1 MARGFISRFVGP
13 LFRFVTKSWHM
24 YPMGFLFGLGFDTA
38 SEVALLAISAGAAAQ
53 GFPLYAIIALPLLFA
68 AGMSLLDTADGAF
81 MAHAYAWAF
90 ARPVRKV
97 YYNLTVT
104 GLSVLVAF
112 FVGTVELLS
121 VLSQRLKWKGGFWDA
136 VGKLDFNTMGFVIV
150 GMFVVVWAGALI
162 IWKTQRIEERWSG
175 LARS

>member
-1 MARGFISRFVGP
+1 
-13 LFRFVTKSWHM
+13 
-24 YPMGFLFGLGFDTA
+24 
-38 SEVALLAISAGAAAQ
+38 
-53 GFPLYAIIALPLLFA
+53 
-68 AGMSLLDTADGAF
+68 

-90 ARPVRKV
+90 ARPVRKI

-104 GLSVLVAF
+104 GLSILVAF

-121 VLSQRLKWKGGFWDA
+121 VLSAQLKWRGGFWEA
-136 VGKLDFNTMGFVIV
+136 VGKVDFNTMGFVIA